1 VLFLWSATTCMVFVA
16 SSLEEMT
23 RCEEPQKDYKG
34 EQSERWDDGH
44 AESWSPRVAPA
55 IRCSVESQ
63 DGLAVHPALIN
74 VRNSHRSQHV
84 SFELACGLNQ
94 AYTLSEFSR

>member
-1 VLFLWSATTCMVFVA
+1 MVFVA

-44 AESWSPRVAPA
+44 AESWSGNPSPA
-55 IRCSVESQ
+55 IGCSR
-63 DGLAVHPALIN
+63 DGQGGSRRTPGSGF
-74 VRNSHRSQHV
+74 VR
-84 SFELACGLNQ
+84 
-94 AYTLSEFSR
+94 